1 MTAESKPGMMAWN
14 HSWSALEANPTPGVS
29 PRVMQPSRD
38 WTATRVSRGESEL
51 ESVCVMR
58 FCESEPDSI
67 HSGKIGP
74 IEAGRAG
81 FLPDGFASPPG
92 TVDFL
97 SLDRIRM
104 NLNDSILIAGHGGMV
119 GAALVRDLKGRGY
132 TNLLLP
138 SRDELDLSRQE
149 AVEAWFR
156 RERPQ
161 VVVVAAAKVGGI
173 HANTSYSG
181 EFIYQNLVIATHLI
195 EAARRFD
202 AQRLLFLGSSC
213 IYPKFAPQPM
223 PEDCLL
229 EGALEPTNE
238 AYAIAKI
245 AGLKLCQHY
254 RRQYGVLFHSLM
266 PTNLY
271 GPGDNYHPE
280 NSHVLPGLMRR
291 FHEARESGADEVVVW
306 GSGQVRREFLFVDDL
321 ADACHFMLQQENP
334 PDWVNVGTGV
344 DLTIGDLASLVSEVV
359 GFEGALRF
367 DPSMPDGT
375 PQKLL
380 DVSRVADLGWTA
392 QTGLQE
398 GLATTYADFVTG
410 FNAGTVRSE

>member
-1 MTAESKPGMMAWN
+1 MKKT
-14 HSWSALEANPTPGVS
+14 
-29 PRVMQPSRD
+29 
-38 WTATRVSRGESEL
+38 
-51 ESVCVMR
+51 
-58 FCESEPDSI
+58 
-67 HSGKIGP
+67 
-74 IEAGRAG
+74 
-81 FLPDGFASPPG
+81 
-92 TVDFL
+92 
-97 SLDRIRM
+97 
-104 NLNDSILIAGHGGMV
+104 DSILIAGHAGMV
-119 GAALVRDLKGRGY
+119 GTALVRDLKERGY
-132 TNLLLP
+132 ENLLLP

-156 RERPQ
+156 QERPQ

-173 HANTSYSG
+173 QANEMYSG
-181 EFIYQNLVIATHLI
+181 AFIYDNLVIATNLI
-195 EAARRFD
+195 EAARQFGTE
-202 AQRLLFLGSSC
+202 RLLFLGSSC

-229 EGALEPTNE
+229 EGPLEPTNE
-238 AYAIAKI
+238 AYAVAKI

-280 NSHVLPGLMRR
+280 NSHVLPGLIRR
-291 FHEARESGADEVVVW
+291 FHQARESGADEVVVW
-306 GSGQVRREFLFVDDL
+306 GSGRVRREFLYVEDL
-321 ADACHFMLQQENP
+321 ADACHFLLQVEDP

-344 DLTIGDLASLVSEVV
+344 DLTIGDLAEMVCEAV

-380 DVSRVADLGWTA
+380 DVSRMAGLGWTA
-392 QTGLQE
+392 HTGLQE
-398 GLATTYADFVTG
+398 GLASTYADFQ
-410 FNAGTVRSE
+410 ARLADGTLRSE